1 MLIAEFTGVNST
13 HFTRSNFMSIYEVV
27 FLVWVFSLMYG

>member
-1 MLIAEFTGVNST
+1 MLTAEFTAVIST
-13 HFTRSNFMSIYEVV
+13 HFTRLNFMSIFEVM